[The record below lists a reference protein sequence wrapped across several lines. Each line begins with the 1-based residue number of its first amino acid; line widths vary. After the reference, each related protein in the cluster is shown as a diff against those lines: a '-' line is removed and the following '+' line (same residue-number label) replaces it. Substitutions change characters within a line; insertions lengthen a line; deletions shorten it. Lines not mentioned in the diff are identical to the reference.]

1 MSRIAGSSRDV
12 ALLGFRRQWVP
23 ILSTLAASLLALFPF
38 VASWP
43 VVPDLAYLVLL
54 AWRLLRP
61 EMWQAHVAL
70 PLGLFNDLAAGL
82 PIGQSMAL
90 WTLTFLLLDI
100 VDSRVGWRD
109 YWLDWLFAAAAI
121 LFYTAGGWY
130 VARQMGAVVPF
141 AVLLPQLALSIFAYP
156 LVARLVVAL
165 DRWRLSR

>member
-12 ALLGFRRQWVP
+12 ALIGFRRQWIP
-23 ILSTLAASLLALFPF
+23 ILSTLAASLLAWLPY
-38 VASWP
+38 VATWP
-43 VVPDLAYLVLL
+43 IVPDIAFLVLV

-61 EMWQAHVAL
+61 EMWQAPVAL

-90 WTLTFLLLDI
+90 WTLTFLLLEI

-109 YWLDWLFAAAAI
+109 YWLDWLFAAGAI
-121 LFYTAGGWY
+121 LLYTAGGWY
-130 VARQMGAVVPF
+130 VAREMGSAVPF
-141 AVLLPQLALSIFAYP
+141 ALLLPQLALSVFAYP

>member
-12 ALLGFRRQWVP
+12 AMLGFRRQWVP
-23 ILSTLAASLLALFPF
+23 ILSTLAAALLALLPY
-38 VASWP
+38 VAGSP
-43 VVPDLAYLVLL
+43 LVPDFAYLVLL

-70 PLGLFNDLAAGL
+70 PLGLFNDLVAGH

-90 WTLTFLLLDI
+90 WTLIFLLLDL

-109 YWLDWLFAAAAI
+109 YWTDWLFAAAAI

-130 VARQMGAVVPF
+130 VARQMGSATPF
-141 AVLLPQLALSIFAYP
+141 AVLLPQLGLSIFAYP
-156 LVARLVVAL
+156 LVARLIVAL
-165 DRWRLSR
+165 DRWRLAR

>member
-23 ILSTLAASLLALFPF
+23 ILSTLAAALLNLSPY
-38 VASWP
+38 VATWP
-43 VVPDLAYLVLL
+43 IVPDLAYIVLL

-61 EMWQAHVAL
+61 EMWQAHIAL
-70 PLGLFNDLAAGL
+70 PLGLFNDLVAGL
-82 PIGQSMAL
+82 PLGQSMAL

-109 YWLDWLFAAAAI
+109 YWMDWFFAAAAI

-130 VARQMGAVVPF
+130 VAREMGSATPF
-141 AVLLPQLALSIFAYP
+141 AVLVPQLVLSIFAYP
-156 LVARLVVAL
+156 LVARFVVAL